1 MQSGGCT
8 MKSWGILLVILLF
21 LLGSCTAM
29 AGNVDHW
36 PAMLVAVLLI
46 LALKLWNDRLKVLA
60 FPMEFLLF
68 AAVIMIVS
76 NLTRLYFV
84 PPPF

>member
-1 MQSGGCT
+1 MQR
-8 MKSWGILLVILLF
+8 WIVLAVILVF

-29 AGNVDHW
+29 AGDVSHW
-36 PAMLVAVLLI
+36 PASAAAVALI
-46 LALKLWNDRLKVLA
+46 VGLKLWNDRMKTLA
-60 FPMEFLLF
+60 WPMEFLLF

-84 PPPF
+84 DAAF